1 MNSRKKISN
10 RRRSG
15 VSLHKTQGLLE
26 VKVRSEMA
34 VRQRNRVLLMWI
46 CKITLAAL
54 MVGGGIYG
62 GRELVNRLFLKNP
75 EYNLA
80 VVEINDDGSA
90 LTREVILSTTKL
102 KLGQNIFSF
111 SLSKAREELLALPQ
125 VENVELQ
132 RALPNK
138 IIVEIVERRPVAWLA
153 EAKTADPSTS
163 ENSLL
168 IDSKGVLFKPK
179 RQLPEYLRLPA
190 IYGAPVENY
199 LPGDTVNSPEVCA
212 ALQLVQKNSD
222 ANRFRLQSIDLSR
235 GYCLIAT
242 DSRRAKI
249 TFGLDDIGRQLD
261 RLGAVLD
268 YAAAQGKEIRTVN
281 LMVEKNIPAVL
292 ADPAAPEP
300 EAGAPA
306 AAEPQPA
313 AKPSATPA
321 AKATSKVS
329 ASAHD
334 AKSGTASKPVKK
346 KTAPSPQ
353 TSQRAESAVHRAEP
367 VTARPTP
374 AAVHRAEPSRSFF
387 GFKF

>member
-15 VSLHKTQGLLE
+15 VSLHKAQGLLE

-34 VRQRNRVLLMWI
+34 NRQRNRAVLLWI
-46 CKITLAAL
+46 CKISFAAA

-62 GRELVNRLFLKNP
+62 GRELVNRMFLKNP

-80 VVEINDDGSA
+80 VVEINDDGAA

-102 KLGQNIFSF
+102 ALGGNIFSF
-111 SLSKAREELLALPQ
+111 SLSKAREDLLALPQ
-125 VENVELQ
+125 VESVELQ

-138 IIVEIVERRPVAWLA
+138 ITIELVERRPVAWLA
-153 EAKTADPSTS
+153 DAKTTDPSTS

-199 LPGDTVNSPEVCA
+199 LSGDTVNSPEVCA
-212 ALQLVQKNSD
+212 ALELVQKNSD
-222 ANRFRLQSIDLSR
+222 ANRFRLQSIDLSK

-281 LMVEKNIPAVL
+281 LMVEKNIPTVL

-300 EAGAPA
+300 EAGIP
-306 AAEPQPA
+306 AEPEPKPKIA
-313 AKPSATPA
+313 AKPAATPA
-321 AKATSKVS
+321 AKPLVAA
-329 ASAHD
+329 ASP
-334 AKSGTASKPVKK
+334 KNSASKPVKK
-346 KTAPSPQ
+346 KTVSLAQ
-353 TSQRAESAVHRAEP
+353 TAKRDEPVVHRAEP
-367 VTARPTP
+367 VAARPAQP
-374 AAVHRAEPSRSFF
+374 VVRQAEPARSFF
-387 GFKF
+387 GLKF